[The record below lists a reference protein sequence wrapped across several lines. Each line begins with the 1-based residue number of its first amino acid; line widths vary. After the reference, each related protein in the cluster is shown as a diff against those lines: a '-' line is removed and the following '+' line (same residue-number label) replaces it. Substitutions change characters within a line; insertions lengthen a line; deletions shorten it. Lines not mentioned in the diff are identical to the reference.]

1 MIQEKKVL
9 MSKRKYASLSGYT
22 FENAQDTI
30 KSMHQHG
37 TKGDWRRDRIIRVKI
52 KRYSIVW
59 SCENGTAFTIKPPV
73 LPGMTGLVAKTQT
86 ASGRNCTSLPNSV
99 KEYFN
104 LDAKSSYKPEQYRVN
119 VTFSGE

>member
-1 MIQEKKVL
+1 

-22 FENAQDTI
+22 FENAHDTI

-37 TKGDWRRDRIIRVKI
+37 TKGDWRRDRVIQVKI
-52 KRYSIVW
+52 KCCSIVW
-59 SCENGTAFTIKPPV
+59 SCENGTAFTIKTPV
-73 LPGMTGLVAKTQT
+73 PSGMTGLVVKTQT
-86 ASGRNCTSLPNSV
+86 ASGRNWTSLPNSV

-104 LDAKSSYKPEQYRVN
+104 LDTKSSYKPEQYKVN